1 MEPTKAMTI
10 RLSAELAEQLETV
23 AAVDDQPIAE
33 AIRAAIGDHI
43 RARIADENFQSGLRE
58 RLSRTERLLTAREE
72 GDR

>member
-1 MEPTKAMTI
+1 MEKGEG
-10 RLSAELAEQLETV
+10 RE
-23 AAVDDQPIAE
+23 PIAE